1 MRREDQIDFG
11 TISGQER
18 AVHRVSLNEGAAAQG
33 LMEGQEGERIA
44 AEKVAAAD
52 KRNADI
58 EKMAQEIVTLEDEI
72 AALQGIIDGEE
83 RNAKE
88 QQKASQ
94 GGPAAKIYEESIT
107 LREREIEDLRSQL
120 PKEEASLD
128 VDELKNLMEV
138 KQTALVHAKEFRD
151 GLLSD

>member
-18 AVHRVSLNEGAAAQG
+18 AAHRALNERVAAQG
-33 LMEGQEGERIA
+33 LIEGQEGERIA
-44 AEKVAAAD
+44 AEKAAAAD

-58 EKMAQEIVTLEDEI
+58 EKMAREIVTLEDEI

-88 QQKASQ
+88 RQKASQ
-94 GGPAAKIYEESIT
+94 GGPAAQIYEESIA
-107 LREREIEDLRSQL
+107 LREREIENFRSQL
-120 PKEEASLD
+120 SKEEASLD
-128 VDELKNLMEV
+128 IDELRHLMGA
-138 KQTALVHAKEFRD
+138 KQTALVDAKEFRD
-151 GLLSD
+151 GLLNA